1 MDILRFFLSRLMMN
15 TVMNL
20 KSFVSNFQVR
30 YITAKSLKYK
40 FLRADFF
47 LSFKY
52 IIQLLFVF
60 FSLYDFIFFQNPIK
74 CFFTVLLERPYL
86 DFKGEVWPRD
96 SSLEVVSLQ
105 QWFLCFSTYHPLEDL
120 LYTHYWS
127 PPSVQFTRSGLVSQN
142 CISNLFQSDTDA
154 TVILYFEHQ
163 WYVLF
168 KPCESRQ
175 IELAWV

>member
-30 YITAKSLKYK
+30 YIMAKSLKYK

-60 FSLYDFIFFQNPIK
+60 FSLYDFIFFQNPVK

-86 DFKGEVWPRD
+86 DFRGEVWPRD
-96 SSLEVVSLQ
+96 NSLEVVSLR
-105 QWFLCFSTYHPLEDL
+105 QWFLCFSTYHPLEGL
-120 LYTHYWS
+120 LYTHY
-127 PPSVQFTRSGLVSQN
+127 LVSQN
-142 CISNLFQSDTDA
+142 CISNLFQSDTDV
-154 TVILYFEHQ
+154 TVILHFEHQ
-163 WYVLF
+163 
-168 KPCESRQ
+168 
-175 IELAWV
+175 